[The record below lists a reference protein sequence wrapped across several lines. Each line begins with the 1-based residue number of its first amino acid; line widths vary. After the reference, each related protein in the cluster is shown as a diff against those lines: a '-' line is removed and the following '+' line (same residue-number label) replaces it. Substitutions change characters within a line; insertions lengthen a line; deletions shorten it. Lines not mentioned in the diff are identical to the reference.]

1 MYLES
6 QFSNVSKRKK
16 ISEDEKFLNR
26 IIICDEEW
34 LLYDGQQLDTNENTE
49 QISKKV
55 IVIVW

>member
-6 QFSNVSKRKK
+6 QFSNMSKRKK

-34 LLYDGQQLDTNENTE
+34 LLHDVDNSWIQMKILNKYL
-49 QISKKV
+49 KKL
-55 IVIVW
+55 